1 MVSFV
6 IFETIKFN
14 LLLFE
19 TRGFNLLLLKLED
32 LIYTNPKL

>member
-6 IFETIKFN
+6 TFETIKFN